1 MEHVSSLSRAA
12 TAWSLTR
19 VPSSQRIVSP
29 SVIDATL
36 QEKPPALV
44 LSLDTDEV
52 GQTKTARPTL
62 MTKTVDSSMTT
73 GSLPRPRFLFSIDD
87 R

>member
-19 VPSSQRIVSP
+19 VPSSQRRVSP

-36 QEKPPALV
+36 QEKLPALV

-52 GQTKTARPTL
+52 GQTNTARPTL

-73 GSLPRPRFLFSIDD
+73 GSFPRPRFLFSMDD